1 MRTWRRHAPA
11 SALLEQQAGKEADDR
26 AWADA
31 ARTGTAGAFNAYVR
45 RFGNGA
51 HVAEARTRLT
61 QLDERARKEADEKAW
76 AEATRAGTVVALTG
90 YIRDF
95 GSGAHVIEARARL
108 AQLEEQARKE
118 ADEKA
123 WAEAMRAGTTA
134 AFNGYIQKFPSG
146 AHVAEARTRLA
157 ALEAKARKD
166 ADAMRG
172 ALAAIPTVDIRK
184 TCATAAGVAGAKPTE
199 ESMSGCLQSEQAA
212 REFDRQA
219 MGAVHVRRP
228 IPLHHHQGLPA
239 ELRRMAHLSR
249 DGAGC
254 PQPPARADPGN
265 AEAVTPPATFA
276 RHLGR
281 FRARWHR
288 APAARRSPS
297 LRPRLRPRRPPMST
311 ARSIR
316 STPPHRVPS

>member
-1 MRTWRRHAPA
+1 MAEARSRL
-11 SALLEQQAGKEADDR
+11 ALLEQQAGKDADDK
-26 AWADA
+26 AWAEA

-76 AEATRAGTVVALTG
+76 AEATRAGTTAAFTG

-95 GSGAHVIEARARL
+95 GSGAHVTVARARL
-108 AQLEEQARKE
+108 AQLEELARKE

-123 WAEAMRAGTTA
+123 WAEAVRAGTAA

-166 ADAMRG
+166 ADAMRA

-199 ESMSGCLQSEQAA
+199 ESMSGCMQSEQAA
-212 REFDRQA
+212 RESIAQQWAQFTSVDRSRCITTKA
-219 MGAVHVRRP
+219 YLPSYVEWLTCLEMERDVRN
-228 IPLHHHQGLPA
+228 
-239 ELRRMAHLSR
+239 LRRE
-249 DGAGC
+249 
-254 PQPPARADPGN
+254 PTPGM
-265 AEAVTPPATFA
+265 PK
-276 RHLGR
+276 R
-281 FRARWHR
+281 
-288 APAARRSPS
+288 
-297 LRPRLRPRRPPMST
+297 
-311 ARSIR
+311 
-316 STPPHRVPS
+316 

>member
-1 MRTWRRHAPA
+1 M
-11 SALLEQQAGKEADDR
+11 
-26 AWADA
+26 
-31 ARTGTAGAFNAYVR
+31 
-45 RFGNGA
+45 
-51 HVAEARTRLT
+51 AEARTRLA
-61 QLDERARKEADEKAW
+61 QLDAQARKEADEKAW

-95 GSGAHVIEARARL
+95 GSGAHVTEARARL

-123 WAEAMRAGTTA
+123 WAEATRAGTTA

-199 ESMSGCLQSEQAA
+199 ESMSGCMQSEQAA
-212 REFDRQA
+212 RELIAKQWAQFTSADRSRCITTKA
-219 MGAVHVRRP
+219 YLPSYVEWLTCLEMERDVRN
-228 IPLHHHQGLPA
+228 
-239 ELRRMAHLSR
+239 LRRE
-249 DGAGC
+249 
-254 PQPPARADPGN
+254 PTPGM
-265 AEAVTPPATFA
+265 PK
-276 RHLGR
+276 R
-281 FRARWHR
+281 
-288 APAARRSPS
+288 
-297 LRPRLRPRRPPMST
+297 
-311 ARSIR
+311 
-316 STPPHRVPS
+316 